1 MKLNRKHL
9 RKMIL
14 QEMKNEVPP
23 HLRVDD
29 AFPPKRGSTRAAL
42 NIVENMVEEIEGSH
56 GGLGL
61 ETNEAAEE
69 LIRRLDEAGGFDVP
83 ELIAELLLDC
93 MLELRS
99 ITRR

>member
-56 GGLGL
+56 GGLDTG
-61 ETNEAAEE
+61 EAAEE
-69 LIRRLDEAGGFDVP
+69 LIRRLDDAGGFDVP
-83 ELIAELLLDC
+83 ELMAEMLLDT

>member
-29 AFPPKRGSTRAAL
+29 AFPPKLPKSFAGAGSAVVETGL
-42 NIVENMVEEIEGSH
+42 N
-56 GGLGL
+56 
-61 ETNEAAEE
+61 
-69 LIRRLDEAGGFDVP
+69 
-83 ELIAELLLDC
+83 
-93 MLELRS
+93 
-99 ITRR
+99 